1 MHGFLVILPVVLVMA
16 AGRMLARRGVVSPG
30 AFAQIN
36 KAIYWTAIPALILRM
51 TSRADMSTL
60 ADRNMVVA
68 VYLSFLA
75 APPAAWLAGMLAG
88 QERRRTASSTLMLIR
103 SNTVFVGLPV
113 VTVAVGIQ
121 GVEVLSLYLAFTF
134 IGYQIIS
141 ISWAQLA
148 LSGGISWNTVKG
160 TLKSMAK
167 NPLVLSSLAGFTL
180 AVTGLNSFPVWLDET
195 LKLLGNIASGTALL
209 SLGATLK
216 LEALTSMLPRAWR
229 DVALKLLFLPALT
242 WGLFL
247 LFPVNP
253 VVFRTVIL
261 IAAMPVAVDCFILS
275 QVLGMDSD
283 QAAAAITASTLLSG
297 LTVPL
302 WITLL
307 EAFLP

>member
-16 AGRMLARRGVVSPG
+16 AGRMLARRGVVSPE
-30 AFAQIN
+30 AFTQIN

-51 TSRADMSTL
+51 TSMADMSAL

-75 APPAAWLAGMLAG
+75 APPAAWLIGKLAG

-113 VTVAVGIQ
+113 VTVAVGLQ

-148 LSGGISWNTVKG
+148 LSGGVSWNTVKG

-167 NPLVLSSLAGFTL
+167 NPLVLSSVRQAGGS
-180 AVTGLNSFPVWLDET
+180 VY
-195 LKLLGNIASGTALL
+195 TA
-209 SLGATLK
+209 GKA
-216 LEALTSMLPRAWR
+216 
-229 DVALKLLFLPALT
+229 
-242 WGLFL
+242 
-247 LFPVNP
+247 N
-253 VVFRTVIL
+253 
-261 IAAMPVAVDCFILS
+261 
-275 QVLGMDSD
+275 
-283 QAAAAITASTLLSG
+283 
-297 LTVPL
+297 
-302 WITLL
+302 
-307 EAFLP
+307 